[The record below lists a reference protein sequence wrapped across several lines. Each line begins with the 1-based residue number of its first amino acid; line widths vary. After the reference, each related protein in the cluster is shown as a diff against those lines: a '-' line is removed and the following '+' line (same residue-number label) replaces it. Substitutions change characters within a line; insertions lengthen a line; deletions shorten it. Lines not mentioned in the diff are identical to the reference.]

1 MDDLTT
7 LFSEVAD
14 ALGIESVAIV
24 EKDHYIVEL
33 LQLLKPLVFDTH
45 QLVFAGGTALAKS
58 GVALNRM
65 SEDVDI
71 KLVPK
76 DAFQALSR
84 TQRKN
89 TRCIDSLE
97 VRKKPGGH
105 WIIRDLAGLDL
116 VGLASL

>member
-1 MDDLTT
+1 
-7 LFSEVAD
+7 
-14 ALGIESVAIV
+14 
-24 EKDHYIVEL
+24 
-33 LQLLKPLVFDTH
+33 LKPLVFDTH

-89 TRCIDSLE
+89 TRKEIVQAVSSAIASSGVFNFDDDYPKVTRDE
-97 VRKKPGGH
+97 YRYNDIPVRYPQRVVQAPCFRPF
-105 WIIRDLAGLDL
+105 IRL
-116 VGLASL
+116 

>member
-45 QLVFAGGTALAKS
+45 QLVFAGGTALAK
-58 GVALNRM
+58 
-65 SEDVDI
+65 
-71 KLVPK
+71 
-76 DAFQALSR
+76 
-84 TQRKN
+84 
-89 TRCIDSLE
+89 
-97 VRKKPGGH
+97 
-105 WIIRDLAGLDL
+105 
-116 VGLASL
+116 

>member
-1 MDDLTT
+1 MWKKITIWLD
-7 LFSEVAD
+7 
-14 ALGIESVAIV
+14 
-24 EKDHYIVEL
+24 

-76 DAFQALSR
+76 DAFGTFR

-89 TRCIDSLE
+89 TRKEIVQAVSSA
-97 VRKKPGGH
+97 
-105 WIIRDLAGLDL
+105 I
-116 VGLASL
+116 ASWVCSILMMITQK

>member
-45 QLVFAGGTALAKS
+45 QLVFARA
-58 GVALNRM
+58 
-65 SEDVDI
+65 
-71 KLVPK
+71 VPP
-76 DAFQALSR
+76 A
-84 TQRKN
+84 N
-89 TRCIDSLE
+89 TN
-97 VRKKPGGH
+97 
-105 WIIRDLAGLDL
+105 
-116 VGLASL
+116 